1 MGREWSM
8 YRRGGAIVISP
19 STTTNKRRNTVMEG
33 LYSKIIKAG
42 DKTYFVDVREAKNKS
57 RYLAISE
64 TRPSSEG
71 EKKFSR
77 SKIVV
82 FADHIEAFRESFN
95 EAADL
100 VTEKVG

>member
-1 MGREWSM
+1 
-8 YRRGGAIVISP
+8 
-19 STTTNKRRNTVMEG
+19 MEG

-42 DKTYFVDVREAKNKS
+42 DRTYFVDVREAKNKS

-64 TRPSSEG
+64 TKPSQDG

-77 SKIVV
+77 SKIVI
-82 FADHIEAFRESFN
+82 FADHIEAVRETIN

-100 VTEKVG
+100 VMEKVA